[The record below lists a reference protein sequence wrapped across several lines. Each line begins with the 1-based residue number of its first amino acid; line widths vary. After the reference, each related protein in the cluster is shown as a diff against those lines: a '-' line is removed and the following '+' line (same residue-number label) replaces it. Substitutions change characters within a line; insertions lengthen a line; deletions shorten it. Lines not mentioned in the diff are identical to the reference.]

1 MQLPACQGIGRILL
15 FLWIRT
21 TSLCMVVCACQAVGK
36 GKLCDLFSRSPK
48 RHIADWFN
56 ACAITKL
63 FSFSSPFVERFS
75 GLTRDC
81 HYFPNSMSLC
91 VCLYMYSTDWGGC
104 GGGEWGYVARILRNW
119 YSASLQDSG
128 TGRLGSE
135 TEGRNHIFFNILCLA
150 TELST
155 YFVFQK
161 DA

>member
-1 MQLPACQGIGRILL
+1 MPVSPSPRSLKPGPKMQLPACQGIGRILL

-91 VCLYMYSTDWGGC
+91 VCLYMYSTDWGGVRRRGMGIC
-104 GGGEWGYVARILRNW
+104 GKNPEKLVQCIPPGLWNW
-119 YSASLQDSG
+119 E
-128 TGRLGSE
+128 TGIRDRRE
-135 TEGRNHIFFNILCLA
+135 KPYFF
-150 TELST
+150 
-155 YFVFQK
+155 
-161 DA
+161 